1 MYAWKA
7 DPNMSVSE
15 FIDLVKRDNFGDVL
29 RWHVYQKKEKVMKF
43 IRGSVVD
50 HYEVLLDYR
59 IYI

>member
-1 MYAWKA
+1 
-7 DPNMSVSE
+7 MSVSE